1 MSRAQRLV
9 HQATSLEQH
18 GDLAGAQ
25 EALAQAVAIDP
36 APAVALALARVRS
49 KLGLLVEARD
59 ALTSTVYDTA
69 PAGEPSSVSATRSEA
84 RQMFTDLAS
93 RIPRVRVVIEATPGS
108 SSVRLTLD
116 GTVLPAGVERLP
128 VPLDPG
134 HHVLVA
140 AAPGMQ
146 PQTFAFDA
154 AESSEQKVAVHLVA
168 AAPIV
173 AQTRVAE
180 VAVPP
185 PPVAPATT
193 SVPVL
198 DPPVIDRDERL
209 AAARRAKFSLG
220 RFFLESLGSALVGS
234 LAAYGTYKAACGNQ
248 PCIGGSLEG
257 LGVNVLVTPVTV
269 WGLGE
274 VTGGDGGLGWAFLG
288 GLVAFSGYTAGTTDP
303 ILPLVIGVVLMPFTS
318 ALMYELSSNGN
329 AQRVLGPKAGL
340 TPAFAPLYGVGNSVV
355 GATGGVGGRF

>member
-1 MSRAQRLV
+1 M
-9 HQATSLEQH
+9 
-18 GDLAGAQ
+18 
-25 EALAQAVAIDP
+25 
-36 APAVALALARVRS
+36 
-49 KLGLLVEARD
+49 
-59 ALTSTVYDTA
+59 
-69 PAGEPSSVSATRSEA
+69 
-84 RQMFTDLAS
+84 
-93 RIPRVRVVIEATPGS
+93 
-108 SSVRLTLD
+108 
-116 GTVLPAGVERLP
+116 
-128 VPLDPG
+128 
-134 HHVLVA
+134 LVA